1 MEFNESYL
9 KSVLDTKRNL
19 NVISMSQD
27 AYFYQVQML
36 AHRYDNIKIDI
47 FGGKTSYIKNRENMG
62 HPTLDNPD
70 LIILYS
76 SFIEEDKELETLKDM
91 ARKISQEQGKRVTVG
106 YAYIVPW
113 EEREYKKSLHEVKV
127 VSVSG
132 EEEHVETIPT
142 EQYFQPL
149 NLFDVT
155 LQIHDELNNQ
165 YKRNRNSSKT
175 AYN

>member
-9 KSVLDTKRNL
+9 KSVLNTKRNL
-19 NVISMSQD
+19 NVISMSHN
-27 AYFYQVQML
+27 AYFSQLQIL
-36 AHRYDNIKIDI
+36 ARRYNNIKIDI
-47 FGGKTSYIKNRENMG
+47 FGGKTSYIKMRENMG
-62 HPTLDNPD
+62 HTTLDNPD

-76 SFIEEDKELETLKDM
+76 SFIEEDKELETIKDM
-91 ARKISQEQGKRVTVG
+91 ARKVSQEQGKRVTAG

-127 VSVSG
+127 VSISG

-149 NLFDVT
+149 NLIDVT

-165 YKRNRNSSKT
+165 FKRKRKENNSL
-175 AYN
+175 

>member
-91 ARKISQEQGKRVTVG
+91 TRKVSKAQGKRVTTG
-106 YAYIVPW
+106 YAYIIPW
-113 EEREYKKSLHEVKV
+113 EERETKKSLHEVKV
-127 VSVSG
+127 LSILG
-132 EEEHVETIPT
+132 DEEYIETIPT
-142 EQYFQPL
+142 AQFFQPL
-149 NLFDVT
+149 NLLDIT
-155 LQIHDELNNQ
+155 LQVHDELNKQ
-165 YKRNRNSSKT
+165 FKRKRTPLKSTTN
-175 AYN
+175 